1 MKEGKNTFKHEP
13 SMRKRK
19 NRLLKIASKG
29 FVHTLKTH
37 KGFVHTRI
45 KPCVHTKKN
54 T

>member
-29 FVHTLKTH
+29 IVCTYRLTN
-37 KGFVHTRI
+37 VDI
-45 KPCVHTKKN
+45 
-54 T
+54 

>member
-29 FVHTLKTH
+29 IV
-37 KGFVHTRI
+37 
-45 KPCVHTKKN
+45 CTKKLTNAN
-54 T
+54 TKKIYMYVQNAKKC